1 MMSRAMKDGSW
12 VILQNCHL
20 CISWMPT
27 LEKLVEETDAR
38 RVHKNYRL
46 WCTTYPHPDFP
57 SAILQNAVKMTIE
70 PPAGLRANL
79 LGSYTNDP
87 ISDPDFFCSVEREK
101 EWRAFLFA
109 LCFFHAL
116 IQERR
121 EFGALGWNNPY
132 EFNNSD
138 LRISVQQ
145 LAMFLDLYDEIP
157 FKALNYCTGQCN
169 YGGRVTDDKDR
180 RCLMTLLKRYFH
192 PDSLKPG
199 CKLSPEGEFMIPPDG
214 DYDSYVAYINTLPM
228 VVSPSVFGFHE
239 NASITKDQ
247 ASTNLL
253 MSSMLSCNRSA
264 GATDSNDD
272 DDVNDDVGDKVEVK
286 TQDELTSE
294 VAGATLAKFPG
305 PFDMEFAALS
315 YPVDWGE
322 SMNTVV
328 CQELERFNGLTA
340 VIKQSLKDVQGAIKG
355 TIVMSAELE
364 KLASSLFFGL
374 VPSMWMDAS
383 YPSLKP
389 LASYVLDLMQRLDFM
404 DKWLNGASPPAY
416 WISGFFFTQAFL
428 TGTLQNFARKYRIP
442 IDDISY
448 DFGMME
454 GDSAKY
460 LAGNKPEDG
469 AFIYGLFVDGARW
482 DSPKAILV
490 DSLPKQLFSDA
501 PVIWLKPSKTKELSE
516 YAHYTCPVYKTSERR
531 GMLSTTGASTNF
543 VMMIRVPSDRTE
555 DFWIAAGI
563 AMLCSLS
570 Y

>member
-1 MMSRAMKDGSW
+1 
-12 VILQNCHL
+12 
-20 CISWMPT
+20 MPT
-27 LEKLVEETDAR
+27 LEKIVEETDAR
-38 RVHKNYRL
+38 KCHKDYRI

-87 ISDPDFFCSVEREK
+87 LSDPEFFCSVEREK

-180 RCLMTLLKRYFH
+180 RCLVTLLRRYFH
-192 PDSLKPG
+192 PDTLKPG
-199 CKLSPEGEFMIPPDG
+199 CKLSPDGEFMIPPDG
-214 DYDSYVAYINTLPM
+214 DYDSYISYINSLPM
-228 VVSPSVFGFHE
+228 VVSPKVFGFHE

-253 MSSMLSCNRSA
+253 MSSMLACNRSA
-264 GATDSNDD
+264 STGDSDSGGGDSSDD
-272 DDVNDDVGDKVEVK
+272 PGKKKEVQSQDD
-286 TQDELTSE
+286 LAAE
-294 VAGATLAKFPG
+294 VAGSTLAKFG
-305 PFDMEFAALS
+305 DPFDMEFATLR

-322 SMNTVV
+322 SMNTVI
-328 CQELERFNGLTA
+328 CQELERFNGLTN

-355 TIVMSAELE
+355 TIVMSSELE

-389 LASYVLDLMQRLDFM
+389 LASYVSDLMERLEFM
-404 DKWLNGASPPAY
+404 DKWLNGSLPSAY

-428 TGTLQNFARKYRIP
+428 TGTLQNFARKYQIP

-448 DFGMME
+448 DFEIME
-454 GDSAKY
+454 GESAKY
-460 LAGNKPEDG
+460 LEGEKPENG
-469 AFIYGLFVDGARW
+469 AYIYGLFLDGARW
-482 DSPKAILV
+482 DKSEAKLS
-490 DSLPKQLFSDA
+490 DSFPKQLFSVA
-501 PVIWLKPSKTKELSE
+501 PVIWLKPSKTLELSK
-516 YAHYTCPVYKTSERR
+516 YPHYTCPVYKTSERR

-543 VMMIRVPSDRTE
+543 VMMIRIPSDRPE